1 MADKTVAL
9 GGILSNPL
17 YFTTASCGNFS
28 LDIGVVHSGGI
39 TKIIMKT
46 RYFLIALAA
55 FAVPAFAINMN
66 VFRDAPMTRLTADEV
81 KVFTGVIINALDK
94 GVEGAT
100 VEWTAPKTQFTSK
113 ITPGKSTTEGKRQC
127 REVVIESE
135 ARDRFQRGT
144 YSFCKA
150 AGGQWQFA
158 TPGSKPAKK

>member
-1 MADKTVAL
+1 
-9 GGILSNPL
+9 
-17 YFTTASCGNFS
+17 
-28 LDIGVVHSGGI
+28 
-39 TKIIMKT
+39 MKN
-46 RYFLIALAA
+46 RNFLIVLILFAA
-55 FAVPAFAINMN
+55 PAFALNMS
-66 VFRDAPMTRLTADEV
+66 VFRDAPMTRLTAGEV
-81 KVFTGVIINALDK
+81 RTFTGVIINALDQ
-94 GVEGAT
+94 GVEGTT

-158 TPGSKPAKK
+158 APGSKSVKK